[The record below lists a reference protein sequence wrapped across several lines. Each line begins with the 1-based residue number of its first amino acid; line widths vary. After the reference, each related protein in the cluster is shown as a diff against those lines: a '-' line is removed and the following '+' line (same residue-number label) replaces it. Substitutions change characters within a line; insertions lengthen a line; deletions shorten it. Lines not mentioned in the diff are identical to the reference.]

1 MEIESSKHCLLLKD
15 IKYLDINQA
24 KYVKFKMLKIR
35 VCVYTHIH
43 RYNGFMDCR

>member
-1 MEIESSKHCLLLKD
+1 MEIEKSKHYLVLKD

-35 VCVYTHIH
+35 VRVYTRTHI
-43 RYNGFMDCR
+43 

>member
-1 MEIESSKHCLLLKD
+1 MEIEKKWTLLLKD

-35 VCVYTHIH
+35 VHVYTHTHI
-43 RYNGFMDCR
+43 